1 MRCAAPRRW
10 KVGVIGTLFL
20 VVPVML
26 GAVCEEDVRTRNQR
40 LGNAMEA
47 MEREDR
53 EVQWNKERNEVVFV
67 VTTKTLEG
75 SVVGARVSRHGGQ
88 MYAVSVVTGQLKLL
102 NEPPG
107 DGRDMGRYGMAY
119 DRSFDL
125 CEGGSEVLFSTLRFS
140 SERGSYSTA
149 RLLFKEQ
156 ESVVVGQRG
165 GSWIDGDYGEI
176 HPRCQPG
183 GGWIAALV
191 DDRVFQGGEEAYGFG
206 LYLMDYEGENSR
218 RVDSAGRTS
227 HIAPRWSPNGKAL
240 AFVDVEGRVSA
251 VEVESGRVWKGGQL
265 GLEGDFAW
273 APCSCK
279 LAYVGVT
286 DEGASQ
292 TLEVWDLKEER
303 VEVLL
308 VGYFGALTWVQDG
321 TAVIFGSHNA
331 RATSGWPRVGPGLVR
346 LDVGSGEMERLNDWN
361 TTVLGL
367 AWDREGSWL
376 AVRVHAYAPR
386 SPTACC
392 CTSSATTGLI

>member
-1 MRCAAPRRW
+1 ME
-10 KVGVIGTLFL
+10 
-20 VVPVML
+20 VV
-26 GAVCEEDVRTRNQR
+26 
-40 LGNAMEA
+40 
-47 MEREDR
+47 EREDR

-75 SVVGARVSRHGGQ
+75 NVVGARVSRHGGQ
-88 MYAVSVVTGQLKLL
+88 MYAVSVATGQLKLL

-149 RLLFKEQ
+149 RLLFEEP

-191 DDRVFQGGEEAYGFG
+191 DDRVFQGGEEASGFG

-273 APCSCK
+273 APCSCAGLCGGHGRGSK
-279 LAYVGVT
+279 SNIGSVGS
-286 DEGASQ
+286 ERRAGGGA
-292 TLEVWDLKEER
+292 VGG
-303 VEVLL
+303 VL
-308 VGYFGALTWVQDG
+308 WRSD
-321 TAVIFGSHNA
+321 
-331 RATSGWPRVGPGLVR
+331 VGPGWDGGHIRKPQCPRNV
-346 LDVGSGEMERLNDWN
+346 
-361 TTVLGL
+361 GL
-367 AWDREGSWL
+367 AKGGAR
-376 AVRVHAYAPR
+376 A
-386 SPTACC
+386 
-392 CTSSATTGLI
+392 SSA